1 LRNIADSRS
10 AGVFNLWEAPNPFV
24 SDTVVQQGELSVGVM
39 HFAVEQPSKK
49 E

>member
-1 LRNIADSRS
+1 L
-10 AGVFNLWEAPNPFV
+10 LWQFA
-24 SDTVVQQGELSVGVM
+24 VVQQGKLSVGVM